1 MKKSVFRIVGFIVL
15 LSVVLCRVNNIFS
28 FKYSDGISTLSHF
41 YDLEKNSVDVLV
53 LGSSHSF
60 VNFNKCCAWHKVIYR
75 PMRGAAFLYLVSERE
90 EKRSGKSKK
99 YGIFLQ

>member
-1 MKKSVFRIVGFIVL
+1 MGFIVL

-60 VNFNKCCAWHKVIYR
+60 EILIMVHFMKNMGLHHMIWGGHCNQCGTHI
-75 PMRGAAFLYLVSERE
+75 M
-90 EKRSGKSKK
+90 
-99 YGIFLQ
+99 I

>member
-53 LGSSHSF
+53 LG
-60 VNFNKCCAWHKVIYR
+60 
-75 PMRGAAFLYLVSERE
+75 
-90 EKRSGKSKK
+90 
-99 YGIFLQ
+99 